1 MSVDHDPV
9 QPPANL
15 HLSSPHEVRRVA
27 ISGFLGNTIE
37 YYDFI
42 LYGSAAALF
51 IGPLFFSGLSP
62 TMGTLVSF
70 ATLAT
75 GYVARPLGG
84 IVFGRLGDRIG
95 RKPVLL
101 ITMVVMGV
109 GSGLIGVLPTYAQI
123 GVAAPLLLVLLRL
136 VQGFAIGGEWGGA
149 ALLTAEHAPD
159 KRRGF
164 FTAIAQ
170 SGLPLGSLLSAL
182 AMAAVS
188 LLPQDQLMAW
198 GWRLPFLASF
208 LMLGVGMYVRTRISE
223 SPLFDE
229 LEAAARSRRRPLTQV
244 IRRPGALFRGVA
256 ATIPPVMGS
265 TLFGSFTLSYAV
277 GIGYTRSEVLVALG
291 IAWAAAIVTTPLYGI
306 LSDRIGR
313 RPVYL
318 FGAIGLAVLA
328 FPMFWAINS
337 LSTMWLVLSLVIIF
351 AVISVAMSGPLAAL
365 LSEMFSTDVRYTGV
379 SLSYQVATIIAGF
392 TPLLASALLTLAG
405 GGRNIGWICTFVAV
419 VSLLAA
425 SVAWFWTESGGRSL
439 RSEQGAHPTPK
450 PAGKRS
456 GIK

>member
-1 MSVDHDPV
+1 MSIEQNLL
-9 QPPANL
+9 QPASHLPA
-15 HLSSPHEVRRVA
+15 SSPNEIRRVTV
-27 ISGFLGNTIE
+27 SGFLGNTIE

-42 LYGSAAALF
+42 LYSSAAALF

-62 TMGTLVSF
+62 ALGTLVSF

-84 IVFGRLGDRIG
+84 IVLGRLGDRIG

-101 ITMVVMGV
+101 ITMLIMGV
-109 GSGLIGVLPTYAQI
+109 GTGLIGALPTYAQI
-123 GVAAPLLLVLLRL
+123 GAAAPLLLVLLRL
-136 VQGFAIGGEWGGA
+136 VQGFAIGGEWAGA

-159 KRRGF
+159 GRRGLI
-164 FTAIAQ
+164 TAFAQ
-170 SGLPLGSLLSAL
+170 SGVPLGSLLSAL

-188 LLPQDQLMAW
+188 LLPQEKLMTW
-198 GWRLPFLASF
+198 GWRLPFLVSF
-208 LMLGVGMYVRTRISE
+208 LMLGVGLYVRTRISE

-229 LEAAARSRRRPLTQV
+229 LETAARRQRRPVTQV
-244 IRRPGALFRGVA
+244 LRRPGALFRGVA

-265 TLFGSFTLSYAV
+265 TLFGSFALSYAV

-291 IAWAAAIVTTPLYGI
+291 IAWAAAILTTPLYGM

-318 FGAIGLAVLA
+318 FGAIGLAALA

-337 LSTMWLVLSLVIIF
+337 LSTIWLTVALVVDF

-392 TPLLASALLTLAG
+392 TPLLAGGLLALAG
-405 GGRNIGWICTFVAV
+405 GGRNVGWICAFVAA

-425 SVAWFWTESGGRSL
+425 AIAWFWTESRGSSL
-439 RSEQGAHPTPK
+439 RSVQVTQPTPA
-450 PAGKRS
+450 PVGDR
-456 GIK
+456 

>member
-1 MSVDHDPV
+1 MSVGYDSV
-9 QPPANL
+9 QPPDRPHAP
-15 HLSSPHEVRRVA
+15 SPNEVRRVA
-27 ISGFLGNTIE
+27 VSGFLGNTIE

-62 TMGTLVSF
+62 AVGTLVSF

-109 GSGLIGVLPTYAQI
+109 GSGLIGVLPTYTQI

-159 KRRGF
+159 GRRGF

-170 SGLPLGSLLSAL
+170 SGLPLGSLLSVL

-188 LLPQDQLMAW
+188 LLPQEQLMTW
-198 GWRLPFLASF
+198 GWRLPFLVSF
-208 LMLGVGMYVRTRISE
+208 LMLGVGLYVRTRISE

-229 LEAAARSRRRPLTQV
+229 LDATAQRRRRPLTQ
-244 IRRPGALFRGVA
+244 ILRRPGALFRGVA

-265 TLFGSFTLSYAV
+265 TLFGSFVLSYAV

-291 IAWAAAIVTTPLYGI
+291 IAWAASIVTTPLYGM

-318 FGAIGLAVLA
+318 FGALGLAVLA
-328 FPMFWAINS
+328 FPVFWAINS
-337 LSTMWLVLSLVIIF
+337 LSTTLLVISLVVVF
-351 AVISVAMSGPLAAL
+351 ALVSVAMSGPLAAL

-392 TPLLASALLTLAG
+392 TPLLAGSLLALAG
-405 GGRNIGWICTFVAV
+405 GGRNVGLICAFVAV

-425 SVAWFWTESGGRSL
+425 SIALFWMGPGGGSL
-439 RSEQGAHPTPK
+439 RSVRIAQPEPE
-450 PAGKRS
+450 PALDQ
-456 GIK
+456 